1 MWSESHLYDR
11 RKPTMKGRVLQLRV
25 ILPVTAKKLSDPV
38 LKEAQLWASEGASV
52 DLRQIDRG
60 PESIEN
66 TYDEALATVPILE
79 LISEAETDGVDG
91 VFISCFAEP
100 AVHAAREI
108 VDIPVFGGFQPA
120 VHAALGVA
128 DNIGVLTVLP
138 DVVPMQ
144 QRLIHQYGLAS
155 RVTDMRVIDVPV
167 LGVDDHAIVLDRLE
181 EQAVASIEQRNT
193 SGFVL
198 GCTGMLGLAADLST
212 RLSEKYG
219 HVPVIDPTG
228 AAMTALEST
237 VRLGIR
243 PSRRDNFPPL
253 PKTRT

>member
-1 MWSESHLYDR
+1 
-11 RKPTMKGRVLQLRV
+11 MKGRDMHLRI

-38 LKEAQLWASEGASV
+38 LEEAKLWASDGTSV

-66 TYDEALATVPILE
+66 TYDEALATLPILE
-79 LISEAETDGVDG
+79 LISEAASDGVDG

-128 DNIGVLTVLP
+128 DSIGVLTILQ

-167 LGVDDHAIVLDRLE
+167 LGVDDHSNVLDRLE
-181 EQAVASIEQRNT
+181 QHAIKSIEECNT

-212 RLSEKYG
+212 RLSERYG

-253 PKTRT
+253 PKMRTS